1 MHRADDEHPARR
13 LRIADPD
20 RSQRPA
26 FDRSAGR
33 KRLGCRGAVAQSHDE
48 RKELTEEDLSSMAA
62 KRAIFPRVEELDMD
76 AKRLAALGH
85 PIRIAILDAA
95 DDDSVS
101 PSDLAVILGEP
112 LGVVAYH
119 FRVLHSAG
127 LIELADTKRR
137 RGSIQSFYRVV
148 RPGWRDF
155 IGALREQ
162 VAD

>member
-1 MHRADDEHPARR
+1 
-13 LRIADPD
+13 
-20 RSQRPA
+20 
-26 FDRSAGR
+26 
-33 KRLGCRGAVAQSHDE
+33 
-48 RKELTEEDLSSMAA
+48 MAA
-62 KRAIFPRVEELDMD
+62 KHAIFPHVEELDMD

-101 PSDLAVILGEP
+101 PSDLAVTLGEP

>member
-1 MHRADDEHPARR
+1 
-13 LRIADPD
+13 
-20 RSQRPA
+20 
-26 FDRSAGR
+26 
-33 KRLGCRGAVAQSHDE
+33 
-48 RKELTEEDLSSMAA
+48 
-62 KRAIFPRVEELDMD
+62 MD

-85 PIRIAILDAA
+85 PIRIQVLEAA
-95 DDDSVS
+95 NEEAVS
-101 PSDLAVILGEP
+101 PSDLAVTLGEP

-148 RPGWRDF
+148 RPGWREF
-155 IGALREQ
+155 IGALRDQ